1 MKEAASANLHF
12 CTSMELSV
20 TLTFAS
26 ANKVVEERR
35 KQNSGKTEE
44 EKIKLR
50 GKLMTV
56 KEKKTNVKRGNGE
69 N

>member
-1 MKEAASANLHF
+1 MKEAVSAKLHF

-35 KQNSGKTEE
+35 KQNSGKTERKKQ
-44 EKIKLR
+44 EKERK
-50 GKLMTV
+50 GNDSEGDGAKS
-56 KEKKTNVKRGNGE
+56 EKGE
-69 N
+69 